1 MTRLP
6 ESFRE
11 LLAEIAVE
19 RQGPDGADRRRATGE
34 RGARRVYAR
43 LEHLYGY
50 AVRHTARDRGR
61 VIPEV
66 ARQTLRHGPAYVVGR
81 CSREGELFVSWGQQ
95 VFSEAYRA
103 QRQIRFER
111 GRRERELSAHWH
123 FQFPVVDL
131 VLRHFH
137 HRLREYTLVLVDG
150 DRAYIHDGCGIRLE
164 RTGPRRGACG
174 RRAPVPMAATFDG
187 GQRVLTY
194 PR

>member
-1 MTRLP
+1 MARLP

-11 LLAEIAVE
+11 LLAEMAVE
-19 RQGPDGADRRRATGE
+19 IQVSDGTGHRSATGE
-34 RGARRVYAR
+34 RGARRAHAR

-50 AVRHTARDRGR
+50 AVRHTAHDRGR
-61 VIPEV
+61 VIREV

-81 CSREGELFVSWGQQ
+81 CSREAELFVSWGQQ
-95 VFSEAYRA
+95 VFREVYRA
-103 QRQIRFER
+103 QRQLRFAR

-150 DRAYIHDGCGIRLE
+150 DRAYVHDGCGIRLE
-164 RTGPRRGACG
+164 RAGPRRGG
-174 RRAPVPMAATFDG
+174 DGGLAPAPMATTFDG
-187 GQRVLTY
+187 GQRAMTY